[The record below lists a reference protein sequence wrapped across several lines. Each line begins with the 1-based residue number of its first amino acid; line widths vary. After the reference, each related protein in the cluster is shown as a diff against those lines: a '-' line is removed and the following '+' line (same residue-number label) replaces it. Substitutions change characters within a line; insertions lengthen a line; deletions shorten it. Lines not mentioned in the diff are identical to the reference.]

1 MPSFVG
7 SRLGCLQVILLEHSM
22 LKNMLSVLSSPVA
35 HSLRKRNHGEGDED
49 ARGDA
54 LAFSVHNPTLTLA
67 SSGTYLRWID

>member
-1 MPSFVG
+1 
-7 SRLGCLQVILLEHSM
+7 M